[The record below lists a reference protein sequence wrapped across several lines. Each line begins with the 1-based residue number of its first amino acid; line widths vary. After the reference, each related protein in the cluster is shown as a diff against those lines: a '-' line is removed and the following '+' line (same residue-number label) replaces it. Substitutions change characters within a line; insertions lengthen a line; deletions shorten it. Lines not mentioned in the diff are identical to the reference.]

1 VSLGNHGNN
10 GNLGN
15 LAGIAG
21 IGEVSKQTSVPIISQ
36 PIPKA
41 PKLPSL
47 DEQQRRFS
55 LLILPFL
62 RDAEY
67 DATLIAEKV
76 FANLRGGHGGDKGAT
91 GAAGVAASLASLVSG
106 LTGATLSEPGF
117 KGLNIERLQSE
128 LEELG
133 MARVPEEDRGEA
145 EGERRYRVS
154 WQMEWGG
161 LKAGFEQIVTLGAE
175 AGYLGLGSLGDNEM
189 GKDGVEELRKKVRE
203 LEERLKM
210 KEREVGRLKEGVM
223 RAVVGA

>member
-1 VSLGNHGNN
+1 MSAAGGMDSGVGV
-10 GNLGN
+10 NLGN
-15 LAGIAG
+15 LGVGG

-67 DATLIAEKV
+67 DAILIAEKV
-76 FANLRGGHGGDKGAT
+76 FWSLRGSGDKLSPVSPMV
-91 GAAGVAASLASLVSG
+91 VAG
-106 LTGATLSEPGF
+106 LTGATVSEPGF

-133 MARVPEEDRGEA
+133 MAHVPEEDRGEP
-145 EGERRYRVS
+145 EVERRYRVS

-161 LKAGFEQIVTLGAE
+161 LKAGFEQVVTLGAE
-175 AGYLGLGSLGDNEM
+175 GNYLGLGDNEQ
-189 GKDGVEELRKKVRE
+189 GRDGVEELREKVRE
-203 LEERLKM
+203 LEGRLKM